1 MARAPHP
8 PAVVLVG
15 FMGAGKSAV
24 GRELAARLGVPFLD
38 TDEAIVAVAGPIPG
52 IFASRGES
60 GFRALE
66 AEVVV
71 RELGALSRE
80 PKVLALGG
88 GAVLTGDVRDALRL
102 VEHVVWL
109 TAPAGELWRRVSAD
123 EGDERP
129 LARDEQAFAALLAAR
144 EALYREVATL
154 VVDTSDRDAAQIA
167 SELVAALSDSASPR
181 RVRTGDPDARGGSRV
196 KRLDR
201 QGRIEDLPDP
211 GRPRPARLGWAP
223 R

>member
-1 MARAPHP
+1 
-8 PAVVLVG
+8 VLVG

-24 GRELAARLGVPFLD
+24 GREVAARLCVPFLD
-38 TDEAIVAVAGPIPG
+38 TDEAIAAAAGPIPE

-66 AEVVV
+66 TEIVV

-80 PKVLALGG
+80 PKVLALSG
-88 GAVLTGDVRDALRL
+88 GAVLAGDVRDALQS

-109 TAPAGELWRRVSAD
+109 TASAGELWRRVSVD

-129 LARDEQAFAALLAAR
+129 LAHDEQAFSALLAAR

-154 VVDTSDRDAAQIA
+154 VVDTSDRDVAQIA
-167 SELVAALSDSASPR
+167 SELVGALSDS
-181 RVRTGDPDARGGSRV
+181 GARGVS
-196 KRLDR
+196 
-201 QGRIEDLPDP
+201 
-211 GRPRPARLGWAP
+211 ARATRTREEGAA
-223 R
+223 

>member
-1 MARAPHP
+1 MARAPHAP
-8 PAVVLVG
+8 SVVLVG

-24 GRELAARLGVPFLD
+24 GRELAVRLCVPFLD
-38 TDEAIVAVAGPIPG
+38 TDEAIAAAAGPIPE
-52 IFASRGES
+52 IFASQGES

-66 AEVVV
+66 AEIVV

-88 GAVLTGDVRDALRL
+88 GAVLAGDVRDALRL

-123 EGDERP
+123 EGEERP

-144 EALYREVATL
+144 EALYRDVATL
-154 VVDTSDRDAAQIA
+154 VVDSTDRDAAHVA
-167 SELVAALSDSASPR
+167 SELVAALSDPAAGGASA
-181 RVRTGDPDARGGSRV
+181 RVSRTPEEGA
-196 KRLDR
+196 
-201 QGRIEDLPDP
+201 
-211 GRPRPARLGWAP
+211 A
-223 R
+223 

>member
-1 MARAPHP
+1 MVARAPHP

-24 GRELAARLGVPFLD
+24 GRALAARLCVAFLD
-38 TDEAIVAVAGPIPG
+38 TDEAIVAVAGPIPE

-66 AEVVV
+66 AALVV
-71 RELGALSRE
+71 RELGALSAE

-88 GAVLTGDVRDALRL
+88 GAVLAADVRDALRL
-102 VEHVVWL
+102 VGHVVWL

-123 EGDERP
+123 EGEERP
-129 LARDEQAFAALLAAR
+129 LALDKQAFTALLAAR
-144 EALYREVATL
+144 EALYGEVATL

-167 SELVAALSDSASPR
+167 SELAAVLSDSAA
-181 RVRTGDPDARGGSRV
+181 TGESTRATPTPEEGA
-196 KRLDR
+196 
-201 QGRIEDLPDP
+201 
-211 GRPRPARLGWAP
+211 A
-223 R
+223 